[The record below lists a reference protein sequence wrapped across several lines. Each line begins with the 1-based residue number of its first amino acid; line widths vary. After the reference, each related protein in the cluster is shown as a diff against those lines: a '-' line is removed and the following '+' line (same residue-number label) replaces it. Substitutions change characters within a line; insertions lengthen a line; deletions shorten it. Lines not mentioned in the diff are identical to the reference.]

1 MDGIKY
7 EFIGKPVQIPCG
19 WVFVDLPQE
28 LSKEIREKFKTSEK
42 SFGSLKVIAKIGES
56 EWQTAM
62 SFFTDSNTYTLPI
75 KAAIRKKEKIA
86 LYKDIKVTI
95 AI

>member
-1 MDGIKY
+1 MSNY
-7 EFIGKPVQIPCG
+7 EFLGKPVQIPCG

-28 LSKEIREKFKTSEK
+28 LSSKIREQFKTAEK
-42 SFGSLKVIAKIGES
+42 SFGSLKTTAKIGDS

-62 SFFTDSNTYTLPI
+62 SFVTESNSYTLPV
-75 KAAIRKKEKIA
+75 KAAIRKKEKIE
-86 LYKDIKVTI
+86 LDKDIKVTI